1 MRDIA
6 GGHSL
11 QEGTGLMQGWCWV
24 YKRKEVAGVKQQLGK
39 LGRTRSSVAVLA
51 HIPNATVL
59 TSHFIAS
66 MTSRMAMVAYGDPP
80 ALCA

>member
-1 MRDIA
+1 M
-6 GGHSL
+6 
-11 QEGTGLMQGWCWV
+11 
-24 YKRKEVAGVKQQLGK
+24 
-39 LGRTRSSVAVLA
+39 AVLA
-51 HIPNATVL
+51 HIPKATVL

>member
-1 MRDIA
+1 M
-6 GGHSL
+6 L
-11 QEGTGLMQGWCWV
+11 GL
-24 YKRKEVAGVKQQLGK
+24 
-39 LGRTRSSVAVLA
+39 TRSSVAVLA

-80 ALCA
+80 AVHTYVTLCACLYHTNTGLPLQQLSEALYGLAL